1 MQRCPV
7 ASTSACPSMGTRC
20 VSSLRLSVRTDS
32 SPAFFDF
39 RIPLSLSLS
48 LSLSLCTDMA
58 SCRRRAPLSDLSNL
72 SPRPLSKSSACPSFD
87 QPPLKPKPTHA
98 VRVLQNAAPAPRT
111 ELCKDGGRQD
121 GGRQDATAMPSSS
134 CPSPSSEPGVQALV
148 AMEVDACT
156 PQPYFS
162 KGESFVIYSRRKGA
176 ASSDLIRSCPPPRH
190 HLKTRNLPEDKDR
203 KKAVKRGFSAAML
216 REDVSRQ
223 SRRHSLPSLP
233 KKEQLPEDFVAAQR
247 LHFAEVDA
255 FELCE
260 EEGDLSDEG

>member
-1 MQRCPV
+1 
-7 ASTSACPSMGTRC
+7 
-20 VSSLRLSVRTDS
+20 
-32 SPAFFDF
+32 
-39 RIPLSLSLS
+39 
-48 LSLSLCTDMA
+48 MA

-72 SPRPLSKSSACPSFD
+72 SPRPLSTSPFKSSACPSSD

-98 VRVLQNAAPAPRT
+98 VRVLLQNAAPAPLT

-121 GGRQDATAMPSSS
+121 ATDMPSSS
-134 CPSPSSEPGVQALV
+134 CPSPSSQPGVQALV

-156 PQPYFS
+156 PQPCFS
-162 KGESFVIYSRRKGA
+162 KGESFVIYSRRKAA

-190 HLKTRNLPEDKDR
+190 HLKTRNLEDKDR

-223 SRRHSLPSLP
+223 PRRHSLPSLP
-233 KKEQLPEDFVAAQR
+233 KKQHLPEDFVAAQR